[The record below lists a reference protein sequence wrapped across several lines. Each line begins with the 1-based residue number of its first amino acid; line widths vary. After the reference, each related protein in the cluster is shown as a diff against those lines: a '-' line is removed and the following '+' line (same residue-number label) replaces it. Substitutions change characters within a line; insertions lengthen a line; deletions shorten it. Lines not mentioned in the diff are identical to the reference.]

1 MKPSVARSIVLLAA
15 ALVVI
20 AVLGTRMT
28 ACVPA
33 GHVGVMTAFGQVQE
47 RTLEEGLSLKAPHL
61 NVMPISVQNRSY
73 SVGFTANDP
82 NAAVS
87 SDMQTVGFQVNIGWY
102 AAPDQVWE
110 LVRYVSQN
118 ERSWVPAIID
128 PAMRQGV
135 KSVFSRYTLREIIQ
149 TREQVRNEIA
159 IEIQDLVE
167 ERLNERNEGLGTA
180 VRITQVTLDNIDY
193 SSEFEAVIEATQRE
207 EQRSRL
213 AENELRRIEI
223 ESQQQV
229 VQASAER
236 RAAVERARG
245 EAESLLIRN
254 EAEVMAYLA
263 LRQAGFDLNTYR
275 FLEEWDGVLP
285 GVLAGDDGLQMMFQ
299 RQADGTIDQE
309 QIGLILQSL
318 RDARQE
324 LAAEMA
330 ADEEMAIEQEAAA
343 EAVQE

>member
-1 MKPSVARSIVLLAA
+1 MKPSAVRTLILFVGGVVVLGL
-15 ALVVI
+15 
-20 AVLGTRMT
+20 LGTRMT

-47 RTLEEGLSLKAPHL
+47 RTLNEGLNFKAPHVS
-61 NVMPISVQNRSY
+61 VMDVSVQNRSY
-73 SVGFTANDP
+73 SVGFPANDP

-102 AAPDQVWE
+102 ASPEHAWE

-118 ERSWVPAIID
+118 EASWVPAIID

-135 KSVFSRYTLREIIQ
+135 KAVFSRYTLREIIQ

-159 IEIQDLVE
+159 VEIQELVE

-180 VRITQVTLDNIDY
+180 IRITQVTLDNIDY
-193 SSEFEAVIEATQRE
+193 SDEFEAIIEATQRE

-223 ESQQQV
+223 EAQQQV
-229 VQASAER
+229 VQAEAER

-245 EAESLLIRN
+245 QAESLLIRN

-263 LRQAGFDLNTYR
+263 LRQAGFDLNSYR
-275 FLEEWDGVLP
+275 FLEEWNGELP
-285 GVLAGDDGLQMMFQ
+285 QVLAGDDSLEMMF
-299 RQADGTIDQE
+299 RRTADGTIDTE
-309 QIGLILQSL
+309 EIGLIIQQL
-318 RDARQE
+318 RDARTQ
-324 LAAEMA
+324 LGASDAPAAPTPA
-330 ADEEMAIEQEAAA
+330 ADTNTP
-343 EAVQE
+343 